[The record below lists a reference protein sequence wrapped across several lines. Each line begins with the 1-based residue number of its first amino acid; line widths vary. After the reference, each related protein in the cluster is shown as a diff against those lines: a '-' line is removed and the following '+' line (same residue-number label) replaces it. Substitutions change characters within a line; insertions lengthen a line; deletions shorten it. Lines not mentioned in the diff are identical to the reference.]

1 MFFLDIMVV
10 EVVILCG
17 YNWYVIVLLGTYHVE
32 KNWIYN
38 QQKTILTQKYTV
50 DGRNPALIGLIGG
63 LSHY

>member
-1 MFFLDIMVV
+1 M
-10 EVVILCG
+10 VILCG